1 MVILYINDEHCSS
14 VEQLREYF
22 NKEIKYGSPMFM
34 DLVDYGRA
42 GELAQWLMEQGET
55 ELAKEVDSI
64 NENIGDG
71 EYISLLSSILKGE
84 KSLISEAH
92 KSMITPNFLDFFEF
106 RNIDIERGE
115 DITSIIVTLK
125 IRKVINETLELG
137 VRTIWGIRALNINL
151 YDKNIGETFIHSF
164 KYRNRQNSIIND
176 AVLMLNNNE
185 IKQVIFGK
193 PIQSSN
199 MNEESD
205 IKWSD
210 ECIEITVGDNCFKM
224 ILVEQGAFIMGEDV
238 DSNIK
243 EIDYT
248 YSMPSHQVEICKDFY
263 IGECLVTQNLWE
275 TIMGNNPSKYIGK
288 NKPVEQVSWY
298 DCRLF
303 ISKLNKKLCS
313 KLKGKIFRFPSEAE
327 WEFAARGGNLSCHT
341 KYSGS
346 DKCENV
352 AWFDEEYTFEI
363 KGKQANELGIYDM
376 SGNVGEW
383 CSDDSGY
390 YEGHPFRNKYSFN
403 TIHSSS
409 KVFRGGSPA
418 TCSLKEEIP
427 EYCCQVFYRNGMIAT
442 EKKWY
447 VGLRLCLS

>member
-1 MVILYINDEHCSS
+1 MITLYINDEHCSS
-14 VEQLREYF
+14 VEQLRGYF

-42 GELAQWLMEQGET
+42 GELAQWLIEQGET
-55 ELAKEVDSI
+55 ELAKDVDSI

-71 EYISLLSSILKGE
+71 EYISLLSSILKEE

-92 KSMITPNFLDFFEF
+92 KGMITPNFLDFFEF

-210 ECIEITVGDNCFKM
+210 DCMEITVGDNCFKM
-224 ILVEQGAFIMGEDV
+224 ILVEQGTFIMGEGADP
-238 DSNIK
+238 
-243 EIDYT
+243 DYSSGDRL
-248 YSMPSHQVEICKDFY
+248 SMPSHRVEIYKDFY
-263 IGECLVTQNLWE
+263 IGECLVTQNLWK
-275 TIMGNNPSKYIGK
+275 TIMGNNPSKYVAK

-303 ISKLNKKLCS
+303 ISKLNKKLSS
-313 KLKGKIFRFPSEAE
+313 KLKGKMFRFPSEAE

-352 AWFDEEYTFEI
+352 AWFDVKETFDI

-383 CSDDSGY
+383 CSDNFDF
-390 YEGHPFRNKYSFN
+390 YEGNPDRFNDSFN
-403 TIHSSS
+403 HCKSH
-409 KVFRGGSPA
+409 KVYRGGGL
-418 TCSLKEEIP
+418 CSFSSVEGLFKYYCTVFCRHSFPPIKKE
-427 EYCCQVFYRNGMIAT
+427 
-442 EKKWY
+442 WY